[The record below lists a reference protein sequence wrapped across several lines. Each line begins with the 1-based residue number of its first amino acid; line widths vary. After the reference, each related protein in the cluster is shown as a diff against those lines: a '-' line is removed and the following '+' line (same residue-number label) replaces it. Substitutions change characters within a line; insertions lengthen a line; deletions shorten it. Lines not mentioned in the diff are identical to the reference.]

1 MHIQSQS
8 IHLPSPISGAMYF
21 SYELRCFF
29 ADQDLTIP
37 SRALFIINLANILTL
52 RVRHTVYTSLPILN
66 LYIQFRSLLR
76 FVAMHSLFPIFIFT
90 AYCRS
95 TRSPQTQP
103 LLRTTT
109 TTYTNVF
116 VWVILA
122 LMSSHSPGADCRCLG
137 SPPPSFPV
145 SC

>member
-8 IHLPSPISGAMYF
+8 IHLRSQVPCTSRT
-21 SYELRCFF
+21 SYAVSLLIKT
-29 ADQDLTIP
+29 LTIP

-52 RVRHTVYTSLPILN
+52 RVRHTVYTSSPILN
-66 LYIQFRSLLR
+66 LYIQFPSLLR
-76 FVAMHSLFPIFIFT
+76 FVAMHYLFPIFIFM

-95 TRSPQTQP
+95 TRSPQAQP

-122 LMSSHSPGADCRCLG
+122 LILSHSSGADCRCLG

>member
-1 MHIQSQS
+1 VHIQSQS
-8 IHLPSPISGAMYF
+8 IHLPSQVPCTSRT
-21 SYELRCFF
+21 SYTVSLLIKT
-29 ADQDLTIP
+29 LTIP

-52 RVRHTVYTSLPILN
+52 RVRHTVYTSSPMLN
-66 LYIQFRSLLR
+66 LYIQFPSLLR
-76 FVAMHSLFPIFIFT
+76 FVAMHSLSPIFIFT

-95 TRSPQTQP
+95 TRSPQMQP

-122 LMSSHSPGADCRCLG
+122 LISSHSPGADCRCLG

>member
-8 IHLPSPISGAMYF
+8 IHLPSQVPCTSRT
-21 SYELRCFF
+21 SYAVSLLIKT
-29 ADQDLTIP
+29 LTIP
-37 SRALFIINLANILTL
+37 SRALFIINLANIWTL
-52 RVRHTVYTSLPILN
+52 RVRHTVYTSSPILN
-66 LYIQFRSLLR
+66 LYIQFLSLLR
-76 FVAMHSLFPIFIFT
+76 FVAMHSLFPIFILM

-103 LLRTTT
+103 LLRTATA
-109 TTYTNVF
+109 TYTNLF

-122 LMSSHSPGADCRCLG
+122 LISSYSPGADCRCLG

>member
-8 IHLPSPISGAMYF
+8 IHRPSQVPCTSRT
-21 SYELRCFF
+21 SYAVSLLIKT
-29 ADQDLTIP
+29 LTIP

-52 RVRHTVYTSLPILN
+52 RVRHTVYTSSPILN
-66 LYIQFRSLLR
+66 LYIQFLSLLR
-76 FVAMHSLFPIFIFT
+76 FVVMHSLFPIFILM

-122 LMSSHSPGADCRCLG
+122 LISSHSSCADCRCLG

>member
-8 IHLPSPISGAMYF
+8 IHRPSQVPCTSRT
-21 SYELRCFF
+21 SYAVSLLIKT
-29 ADQDLTIP
+29 LTIP

-76 FVAMHSLFPIFIFT
+76 FVAMHSLFPVFIFT

-95 TRSPQTQP
+95 TCSPQTQP

-109 TTYTNVF
+109 VTYTNVF

-122 LMSSHSPGADCRCLG
+122 LISSHSPGADCRCLG